1 MNFREYTR
9 SSYQKH
15 FQPKMHQT
23 AFGGH
28 IRRTPWNACLQ
39 RSPDS
44 WIKGSLFLREG
55 DGKEVEG
62 DRMGGSEGERDGVEG
77 ERRREEYI
85 DWIDEGPL
93 LLILDTPLLLYD
105 HSDIMLL
112 LQG

>member
-15 FQPKMHQT
+15 FHPKMHQT

-28 IRRTPWNACLQ
+28 IC
-39 RSPDS
+39 PDPLGELTAIPRPHS

-62 DRMGGSEGERDGVEG
+62 DRRGGSEGEREGVEG
-77 ERRREEYI
+77 ERRSE
-85 DWIDEGPL
+85 
-93 LLILDTPLLLYD
+93 
-105 HSDIMLL
+105 
-112 LQG
+112 